1 MSEKTT
7 QNYKN
12 HPRFVPMY
20 HFVAGL
26 LVIVNLVWAIYKV
39 IADFSWDRMIY
50 ALLAVTIFILG
61 FYMRTFALAVQDRVI
76 RLEERLRFARL
87 FPDDLQSSVNDFTID
102 QYIGLRFA
110 SDEELPDLARKV
122 KEENII
128 NREDI
133 KKLVKN
139 WRADYQRV

>member
-1 MSEKTT
+1 MSDKEP

-12 HPRFVPMY
+12 HGKFVPLY
-20 HFVAGL
+20 HFVASM
-26 LVIVNLVWAIYKV
+26 LVIINFVWSIYKV

-50 ALLAVTIFILG
+50 MLLATAIFILTY
-61 FYMRTFALAVQDRVI
+61 YMRTFALAVQDRVI

-87 FPDDLQSSVNDFTID
+87 FPEDIQSSVNDFTID

-110 SDEELPDLARKV
+110 SDDELPDLARKV
-122 KEENII
+122 KDENIT
-128 NREDI
+128 NRQDV

-139 WRADYQRV
+139 WRADYQRA